1 MTIAAAIRCSSCSIP
16 VVVNWYLM
24 LFAKRYS
31 QYSINHL
38 CYYSSSI
45 VVIIRVAIEVVKV
58 VIAVVIVLVT
68 LILWHY
74 LYFLIPIVVFM
85 LITVLAIQ
93 SAPIAWFLQSPY
105 RSIFLAK
112 AVVMALEKDLLVFSA
127 K

>member
-1 MTIAAAIRCSSCSIP
+1 VDQFDEYSKSWLEDSFASKLIKSLVTIAAAIRCSSCSIP

-68 LILWHY
+68 LIL
-74 LYFLIPIVVFM
+74 
-85 LITVLAIQ
+85 
-93 SAPIAWFLQSPY
+93 
-105 RSIFLAK
+105 
-112 AVVMALEKDLLVFSA
+112 
-127 K
+127 